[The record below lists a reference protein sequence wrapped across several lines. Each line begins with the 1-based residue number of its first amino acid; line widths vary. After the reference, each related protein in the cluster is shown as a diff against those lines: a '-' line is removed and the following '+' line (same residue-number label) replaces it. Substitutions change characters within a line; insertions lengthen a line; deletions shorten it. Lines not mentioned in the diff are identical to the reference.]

1 MFTDRGILENQAPKK
16 GISNK
21 GVSECVKESGD
32 VLSQKTRKGA
42 SNMNAM
48 KTTLLLGLLSGL
60 LIVGGG
66 AIAGERGLAY
76 GLIMAVGMNFF
87 SYFFS
92 EKMALMSARAQRVS
106 ETEYPE
112 INARLKPIIGAL
124 VQRMGIPMP
133 KLWVTP
139 DLSPNAFATGRNPE
153 HASVAVTSGILQLMN
168 NDELAAVL
176 AHELGH
182 VKNRDILIGS
192 VAATLASAI
201 TYLARTAMWFGGGR
215 REEPGRRDRSPVGG
229 LLMIFL
235 APLAAGL
242 IRMAISRTREFS
254 ADATSARTLGT
265 AQPMIS
271 SLEKL
276 DSVGRQI
283 PLHASPSMSHMYIM
297 QPFSGTALFKLFST
311 HPSTEK
317 RIAALRAWEKQP
329 GHTRIAA

>member
-1 MFTDRGILENQAPKK
+1 
-16 GISNK
+16 
-21 GVSECVKESGD
+21 
-32 VLSQKTRKGA
+32 
-42 SNMNAM
+42 MNAM

-60 LIVGGG
+60 LIIGGG

-76 GLIMAVGMNFF
+76 GLVMAVAMNFF

-92 EKMALMSARAQRVS
+92 EKMALMSARAQRIS

-112 INARLKPIIGAL
+112 IYARLKPIVGTLA
-124 VQRMGIPMP
+124 QPMGIPMP

-139 DLSPNAFATGRNPE
+139 DLSPNAFATGRNPT
-153 HASVAVTSGILQLMN
+153 HASVAVTSGILQLMTD
-168 NDELAAVL
+168 DELAAVL

-182 VKNRDILIGS
+182 VKNRDILIS
-192 VAATLASAI
+192 SIAATLASTI
-201 TYLARTAMWFGGGR
+201 TYLARMAMWFGSGR
-215 REEPGRRDRSPVGG
+215 RTETGRRDRSPVGG

-235 APLAAGL
+235 APLAAVL

-265 AQPMIS
+265 AQPMINA
-271 SLEKL
+271 LEKL

-283 PLHASPSMSHMYIM
+283 PLQASPSMSHMYIV

-317 RIAALRAWEKQP
+317 RIAALRAMTKQP
-329 GHTRIAA
+329 MDAPIAA

>member
-1 MFTDRGILENQAPKK
+1 MNGI
-16 GISNK
+16 
-21 GVSECVKESGD
+21 
-32 VLSQKTRKGA
+32 
-42 SNMNAM
+42 

-60 LIVGGG
+60 LIIGGG
-66 AIAGERGLAY
+66 AIAGERGLTY
-76 GLIMAVGMNFF
+76 GLIMALAMNFF

-106 ETEYPE
+106 ETQYPE
-112 INARLKPIIGAL
+112 IYARLAPIVGSLA
-124 VQRMGIPMP
+124 QRMAIPMP

-139 DLSPNAFATGRNPE
+139 DLSPNAFATGRNPS
-153 HASVAVTSGILQLMN
+153 HASVAVTSGILQLMR
-168 NDELAAVL
+168 DDQLTAVL

-182 VKNRDILIGS
+182 VKNRDILIS
-192 VAATLASAI
+192 SIAATIASAI
-201 TYLARTAMWFGGGR
+201 TFLARMAMWFGTDR
-215 REEPGRRDRSPVGG
+215 RETDRRDRSPIAG

-254 ADATSARTLGT
+254 ADETSARTLGT
-265 AQPMIS
+265 AQPMIGA
-271 SLEKL
+271 LETL

-283 PLHASPSMSHMYIM
+283 PLQASPSMSHMYIM

-317 RIAALRAWEKQP
+317 RIAALRALERQP
-329 GHTRIAA
+329 LDKTLAA